1 MMKHEFIELTGYTPT
16 DEEYHY
22 IEESYYDAD
31 TTYKSEFCKQWKKDQ
46 KSGKW
51 AMELKFRK
59 MLDDQKRDFERKI
72 AEQEETLDF
81 YRAQFKEKQEL
92 LETVKRQNEKLDA
105 LKRRAERLRAVF
117 ED

>member
-1 MMKHEFIELTGYTPT
+1 MMEHEFVERTGYTP
-16 DEEYHY
+16 DAEEYHY
-22 IEESYYDAD
+22 IEESYYESELTSKD
-31 TTYKSEFCKQWKKDQ
+31 EFCKQWKKDQ

-59 MLDDQKRDFERKI
+59 MLDEQKRDFERKI

-105 LKRRAERLRAVF
+105 LKRRAERLCAVF